1 MLNIC
6 QTYPCKCLI
15 TSLKVNTYSVIL
27 FYESILLPI
36 RDGRPHTHIYIWNC
50 DYVMGSENIW
60 ICLQIRNIVV
70 YYITEHQMVKLHA
83 YISPT

>member
-1 MLNIC
+1 MLNYLFEGKHIFGHSF
-6 QTYPCKCLI
+6 LR
-15 TSLKVNTYSVIL
+15 VNPAANSRWPAT
-27 FYESILLPI
+27 
-36 RDGRPHTHIYIWNC
+36 YIWNC